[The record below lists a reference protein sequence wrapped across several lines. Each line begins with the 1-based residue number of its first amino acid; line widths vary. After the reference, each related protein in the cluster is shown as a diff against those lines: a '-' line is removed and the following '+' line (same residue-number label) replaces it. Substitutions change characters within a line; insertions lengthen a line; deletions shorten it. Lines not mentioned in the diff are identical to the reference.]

1 MSTLDRVLKSGDVV
15 EIITQKG
22 KKPSEDWLRFAKT
35 TIARDHIRMVL
46 RKKKLFG
53 MSFNTPTHAELKMT
67 VEDRVGLI
75 KDISG
80 SIAQLHIGIISFHT
94 EPVMGK
100 LSHINKIEIQSTDKK
115 KIEKLIAKLRA
126 VKGIKEVGYRL
137 I

>member
-1 MSTLDRVLKSGDVV
+1 LKSGDVV

-22 KKPSEDWLRFAKT
+22 KKPSEDWLLFAKT
-35 TIARDHIRMVL
+35 TIAHEHIRMAL

-53 MSFNTPTHAELKMT
+53 MSFTKPMHTELKMT

-80 SIAQLHIGIISFHT
+80 SIAQLHIAIISFHT
-94 EPVMGK
+94 EPVTGK
-100 LSHINKIEIQSTDKK
+100 RFHINKIEIQSTDKK
-115 KIEKLIAKLRA
+115 KIEKLIAKLRDVNG
-126 VKGIKEVGYRL
+126 VKEISYRL